1 LNSKKIVF
9 LTSTRADFGK
19 LKPLLI
25 KIEHSKQ
32 FECYVFVTGMH
43 TLSKYGSTFKEV
55 INQGYKNVSVFMNQT
70 HLTDPDIVLANTVTG
85 FSNFI
90 KEVKPDMIVIH
101 GDRIEALSGAIVGAF
116 NNILVSHIEG
126 GETSG
131 TIDEIIRH
139 TITKLSH
146 LHFVANNKAKTRLVQ
161 MGESKKSIF
170 VIGSPDI
177 DVMISKRL
185 PGLKNTKKH
194 YDIKFKNYA
203 ILIYHPVTTEIDS
216 LQNEVSELVS
226 AAIESEKN
234 YVVVYPNNDNGTDV
248 ILEEY
253 KRLKHKN
260 NFKIFPSV
268 RFEFFLTLLKN
279 ADFILGNSSAGIREA
294 GVYGIP
300 SINVGTRQKNRSKN
314 KNIENVR
321 LKIPNILKSI
331 EKIESK
337 KFKPNFEFGIGKSSD
352 KFYSVLKK
360 NKVWDTP
367 IQKHF
372 VDIKNNFR

>member
-1 LNSKKIVF
+1 MNNKKIVF

-19 LKPLLI
+19 LKPLLT

-85 FSNFI
+85 FSNFV
-90 KEVKPDMIVIH
+90 KEIRPDMIVIH
-101 GDRIEALSGAIVGAF
+101 GDRIEALSGAIVGTF

-146 LHFVANNKAKTRLVQ
+146 LHFVSNNKAKTRLVQ
-161 MGESKKSIF
+161 MGEPKNSIF

-177 DVMISKRL
+177 DVMLSKKL
-185 PGLKNTKKH
+185 PSLNLAKKH
-194 YDIKFKNYA
+194 YEIKFKNYS

-226 AAIESEKN
+226 AAIKSEKN
-234 YVVVYPNNDNGTDV
+234 YVVIYPNNDNGTDI

-253 KRLKHKN
+253 KRLKYKK

-279 ADFILGNSSAGIREA
+279 TDFILGNSSAGIREA

-321 LKIPNILKSI
+321 VKVPNILKAI
-331 EKIESK
+331 EKIKIK
-337 KFKPNFEFGIGKSSD
+337 KFKPSFEFGLGKSSV

-360 NKVWDTP
+360 KKVWNTP

-372 VDIKNNFR
+372 VDIKSN